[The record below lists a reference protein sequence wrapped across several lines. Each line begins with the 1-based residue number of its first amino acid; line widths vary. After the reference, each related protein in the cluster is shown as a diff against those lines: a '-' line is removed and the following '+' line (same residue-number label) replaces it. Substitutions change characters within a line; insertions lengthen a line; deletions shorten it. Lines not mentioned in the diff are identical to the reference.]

1 MFKMKFKS
9 LSSPVADNL
18 SQQIH
23 LKKAG
28 VGNCN
33 LFFLEN
39 RYLMSIVLPFRKQ
52 YNSGNIPIH
61 ALYLII
67 LRFGTL

>member
-1 MFKMKFKS
+1 MYVCMMKFKS

-33 LFFLEN
+33 LFYPHEESHEGQ
-39 RYLMSIVLPFRKQ
+39 RATVLQFKTL
-52 YNSGNIPIH
+52 SKV
-61 ALYLII
+61 
-67 LRFGTL
+67 LRI